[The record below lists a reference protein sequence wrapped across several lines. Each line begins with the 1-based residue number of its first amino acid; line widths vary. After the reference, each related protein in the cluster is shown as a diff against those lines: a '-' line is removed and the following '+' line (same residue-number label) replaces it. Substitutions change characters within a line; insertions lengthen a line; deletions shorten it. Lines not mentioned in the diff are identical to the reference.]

1 MDYMDVLFCH
11 RPDQL
16 TPMEEIVDTM
26 TSLIRYD
33 KKALYWGTSEW
44 SAAQIIEAYYIA
56 KLNNL
61 IPPCVEQVCLYN
73 IEFS

>member
-16 TPMEEIVDTM
+16 TPIEEIVDTM

-61 IPPCVEQVCLYN
+61 IPPCVEQVFFVL
-73 IEFS
+73 IFQF